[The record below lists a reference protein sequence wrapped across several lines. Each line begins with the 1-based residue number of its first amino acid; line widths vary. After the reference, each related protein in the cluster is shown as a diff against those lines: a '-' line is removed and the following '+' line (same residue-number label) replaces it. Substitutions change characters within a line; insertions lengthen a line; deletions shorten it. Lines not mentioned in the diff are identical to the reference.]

1 MEVSDMV
8 KALLAHARAR
18 GKCPFGHIG
27 ATREKAED
35 KSTIYTPAGA
45 RRLTGIPAMTGYF
58 VVIMIGG
65 LAIGAGL
72 IELTA
77 GKR

>member
-1 MEVSDMV
+1 MV
-8 KALLAHARAR
+8 KVLIAHARAR

-35 KSTIYTPAGA
+35 KSTISLPAVA
-45 RRLTGIPAMTGYF
+45 RQLTGIPAMTGYF
-58 VVIMIGG
+58 VAIMIGG
-65 LAIGAGL
+65 LAIGVGL
-72 IELTA
+72 IQLTA